1 MSTGLAQTARA
12 LPHSS
17 GMPMPTAWSLHRN
30 RFIELRD
37 FERPEHIV
45 RPSPLRT
52 PECCFGVEFAGS
64 SNLFSSYWSLHVTPY
79 APPDLRF
86 YKGGTVAATALSTR
100 AEGQR
105 IGTMRT
111 RTSVPL
117 GHYPDPFARVS
128 LETESHENLV
138 ELAEAAVDMCEHNA
152 KPPTPLTLISM
163 SNLPP

>member
-1 MSTGLAQTARA
+1 MSTGLAQTVRA

-17 GMPMPTAWSLHRN
+17 GMPMPMAWSLHRN
-30 RFIELRD
+30 RFIELPD

-45 RPSPLRT
+45 RPSQLRT

-64 SNLFSSYWSLHVTPY
+64 SNRFSSYWSLHVTPY

-86 YKGGTVAATALSTR
+86 YKGGTVAATALPTR

-117 GHYPDPFARVS
+117 GHYPDPSREYRWRRSRMRIWSNWPRLPSTCAS
-128 LETESHENLV
+128 ITHNLR
-138 ELAEAAVDMCEHNA
+138 HR
-152 KPPTPLTLISM
+152 
-163 SNLPP
+163 